1 MIPKQE
7 LLDLTTDF
15 GPALAQR
22 EGWILG
28 VM

>member
-1 MIPKQE
+1 MIAKQE
-7 LLDLTTDF
+7 LLDLATDF
-15 GPALAQR
+15 GLALAQR